1 MLGGGG
7 REIKLFNFPL
17 DSFPPPPYPCL
28 TGLSAADFPQSDGSN
43 KAASALSQ
51 NTKFSLTRKDPCYAS

>member
-1 MLGGGG
+1 MLGGG
-7 REIKLFNFPL
+7 EEKKNLISLWT
-17 DSFPPPPYPCL
+17 PPPPYPCL